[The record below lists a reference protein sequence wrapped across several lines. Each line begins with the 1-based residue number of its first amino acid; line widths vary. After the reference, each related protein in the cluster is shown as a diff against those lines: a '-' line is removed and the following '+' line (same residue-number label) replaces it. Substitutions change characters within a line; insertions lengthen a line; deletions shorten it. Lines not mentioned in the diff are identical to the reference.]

1 MDCDE
6 TALQRLMEPFGF
18 GGRVG
23 AGEQMRGATK
33 RRKVGGKNLHVMV
46 I

>member
-1 MDCDE
+1 MHCGE

-23 AGEQMRGATK
+23 AGEQVRGLPT
-33 RRKVGGKNLHVMV
+33 VEGGGKGVHVTV